1 MRIHVKI
8 FRQKPAPGMFA
19 INGIAPAP
27 LTAEPDEAE
36 LAAAALL
43 ENMEKGSGNTKG
55 AIKPENGTPEYY
67 REASEKIR
75 ESRAAAARL
84 AMRYIAYTEHQLSSP
99 ALTSEAADSG
109 ALATL
114 ENGLYKHLDVV
125 NKEGGKLKS
134 RWQNCLANVVV
145 CKMRIFWKQESEGA
159 SVKSQN

>member
-27 LTAEPDEAE
+27 LTAEPGKAE

-43 ENMEKGSGNTKG
+43 ENMEEGSGSTKR
-55 AIKPENGTPEYY
+55 AIKPEKGTPEYY

-114 ENGLYKHLDVV
+114 ENGLYKYLDVV
-125 NKEGGKLKS
+125 NKEGEELKS
-134 RWQNCLANVVV
+134 RWQHCL
-145 CKMRIFWKQESEGA
+145 SEITIRQI
-159 SVKSQN
+159 KISQSSNM